1 MLQASRV
8 KTSKIHRVTAVA
20 YGVICHTLFAV
31 GVGAMIA
38 AMFFGMSRSFGRVS
52 SPWSLLTNALLLAQ
66 FPLLHSLL
74 LSPFGALAL
83 AETSKVLS
91 K

>member
-1 MLQASRV
+1 
-8 KTSKIHRVTAVA
+8 
-20 YGVICHTLFAV
+20 
-31 GVGAMIA
+31 
-38 AMFFGMSRSFGRVS
+38 MSRSFGRVS

>member
-31 GVGAMIA
+31 GVGTMIA
-38 AMFFGMSRSFGRVS
+38 AMFFGMSRSFGRVP
-52 SPWSLLTNALLLAQ
+52 SPWRRLPMCFCWRN
-66 FPLLHSLL
+66 F
-74 LSPFGALAL
+74 LS
-83 AETSKVLS
+83 SIRCC
-91 K
+91 